1 MGGIL
6 KRIFLAAATIIGL
19 VMPAHAGSLSRE
31 DITFING
38 YVISRLMLL
47 KCPGYVSDDDTPMK
61 NADKM
66 GVDGARVW
74 DASRAAMLVLMDQ
87 DYDRRDIIPEVTQV
101 VRSSLNLNVRDMKNG
116 AICKHTDNFETMGW
130 LKKK

>member
-1 MGGIL
+1 MKRVIL
-6 KRIFLAAATIIGL
+6 TVLATISIT
-19 VMPAHAGSLSRE
+19 VPAYAGSLTRD

-47 KCPGYVSDDDTPMK
+47 KCPGYVSDDDTPMR
-61 NADKM
+61 NADKL
-66 GVDGARVW
+66 GVDGVRIW

-87 DYDRRDIIPEVTQV
+87 DYDRKDIIPEVTQV
-101 VRSSLNLNVRDMKNG
+101 VRSSLEVNARELKSG
-116 AICKHTDNFETMGW
+116 AICKHVDNFETLGW

>member
-1 MGGIL
+1 L
-6 KRIFLAAATIIGL
+6 KRFFLTAATIIGL
-19 VMPAHAGSLSRE
+19 ASPVHAGSLSRE

-47 KCPGYVSDDDTPMK
+47 KCQGYVSDDDTPMI

-66 GVDGARVW
+66 GVDGVHVW

-101 VRSSLNLNVRDMKNG
+101 VRSSLEVNFRDMKSG
-116 AICKHTDNFETMGW
+116 AICKHTDNFEKLGW